1 MHTFTEPHVYH
12 SIREG
17 RWCGNTDGRSED
29 LNPTNQ
35 NEERS
40 PFALSE
46 RAKKKQGVS
55 VRREGQGR
63 GNTPQ
68 IVNAYSTQATVIKM
82 MIVAPPNHRAR
93 SALCPNARKGNKEFP
108 PRPPPP
114 AGLPRDPLPHPS
126 SCHGWA
132 STPTLQAFQLPHPAS
147 SVPTLCSHH
156 THTQGIRPLLLL
168 PLLLHSSDR
177 QRETVFACLISLQT
191 ASEGCVCAG
200 VARCCRGEE
209 AERERESVCVCVCTT
224 MCICQPES
232 AVSG

>member
-17 RWCGNTDGRSED
+17 RWCGNTDRRSED

-35 NEERS
+35 NDERS

-108 PRPPPP
+108 PRPPTPHHPQVCP
-114 AGLPRDPLPHPS
+114 ATPSPTPRPATAGPQPLHCRHS
-126 SCHGWA
+126 SCH
-132 STPTLQAFQLPHPAS
+132 
-147 SVPTLCSHH
+147 
-156 THTQGIRPLLLL
+156 IPLL
-168 PLLLHSSDR
+168 PCR
-177 QRETVFACLISLQT
+177 PFAPTTRTLRGFGRFCYS
-191 ASEGCVCAG
+191 
-200 VARCCRGEE
+200 RCCCT
-209 AERERESVCVCVCTT
+209 AQTDREKRSSLV
-224 MCICQPES
+224 
-232 AVSG
+232 